1 MGSARRSELAGRF
14 QPSDALSELT
24 RLADFVH
31 RRLSAA
37 RAGVE
42 GRGRKLGL
50 EQRPHPIVAADDR
63 VPRPGALLLEAMH
76 DVPESPALSPL
87 RVRTRRIVEFD
98 AAQEGV
104 QVDLFLRDN
113 AEGLDPRH
121 ETGLSSLVRSH
132 PREFL
137 DVPAGDV
144 HEDRLRGV
152 VEVQARGNV
161 IRIDLTGRAVEGL
174 PTERPAVAAR
184 DRFWIHDDDIVH
196 RVPNVVRIGQEAVL
210 DSESGAEPPR
220 VVDSLGTV
228 RCDPLVDRDP
238 DEFDVA
244 SVLEELREERRRRAR
259 VLPAAHPDR
268 DPLSAAEVDLG
279 SELALH
285 PPLDEIEEM
294 RAAQMLPVVP
304 EPLDGRGATSVARH
318 SRSNRRGGL
327 RPHGPG
333 GGDGPEGG
341 CRGCDA
347 PAGGAT
353 AEPGNNGGGPKVHC
367 RTIKSYATPAKIT
380 DNDPTSPDAIAAAAN
395 VGTGPGI
402 RAAGSVMAKVMARRR
417 IPTTKRAPKRD
428 HQ

>member
-50 EQRPHPIVAADDR
+50 EQRSHPIVAADDR
-63 VPRPGALLLEAMH
+63 VARPGALLLETMH
-76 DVPESPALSPL
+76 DVPEPAALGSL
-87 RVRTRRIVEFD
+87 RVRARRIVEFD
-98 AAQEGV
+98 APQERV
-104 QVDLFLRDN
+104 QVDLFLRDH

-152 VEVQARGNV
+152 VEVQARGDV

-196 RVPNVVRIGQEAVL
+196 RVPNGVRIGQEAVL

-228 RCDPLVDRDP
+228 RCDPFVDRDP
-238 DEFDVA
+238 DELDVV

-259 VLPAAHPDR
+259 VLPAAHPDG
-268 DPLSAAEVDLG
+268 DPLSADEVDLG
-279 SELALH
+279 SELALY

-294 RAAQMLPVVP
+294 RAAQMLSVVP
-304 EPLDGRGATSVARH
+304 EPLDGGGATSVARH
-318 SRSNRRGGL
+318 ADRI
-327 RPHGPG
+327 
-333 GGDGPEGG
+333 
-341 CRGCDA
+341 
-347 PAGGAT
+347 GAE
-353 AEPGNNGGGPKVHC
+353 A
-367 RTIKSYATPAKIT
+367 
-380 DNDPTSPDAIAAAAN
+380 
-395 VGTGPGI
+395 
-402 RAAGSVMAKVMARRR
+402 
-417 IPTTKRAPKRD
+417 
-428 HQ
+428 

>member
-63 VPRPGALLLEAMH
+63 VPCPGALLLETMH
-76 DVPESPALSPL
+76 DVPESPALGSL
-87 RVRTRRIVEFD
+87 RVRARRIVEFD
-98 AAQEGV
+98 APQERV
-104 QVDLFLRDN
+104 QVDLFLRDH
-113 AEGLDPRH
+113 AERLDPRH

-152 VEVQARGNV
+152 VEVQARGDV

-174 PTERPAVAAR
+174 PTERPAIAAR

-196 RVPNVVRIGQEAVL
+196 CVPNGVRIGQEAVL

-228 RCDPLVDRDP
+228 RCDPFVDRDP
-238 DEFDVA
+238 DELDVV

-259 VLPAAHPDR
+259 VLPAAHPDG
-268 DPLSAAEVDLG
+268 DPLSADEVDLG

-285 PPLDEIEEM
+285 PPLDEVEEM
-294 RAAQMLPVVP
+294 RTAQVLPAVP
-304 EPLDGRGATSVARH
+304 EPLDGGGATSVARH
-318 SRSNRRGGL
+318 ADRI
-327 RPHGPG
+327 
-333 GGDGPEGG
+333 
-341 CRGCDA
+341 
-347 PAGGAT
+347 GAE
-353 AEPGNNGGGPKVHC
+353 A
-367 RTIKSYATPAKIT
+367 
-380 DNDPTSPDAIAAAAN
+380 
-395 VGTGPGI
+395 
-402 RAAGSVMAKVMARRR
+402 
-417 IPTTKRAPKRD
+417 
-428 HQ
+428 